1 MARTQVR
8 RTVLAP
14 LLLVAATAS
23 FLSSAFVQPRAPRS
37 MDVGV
42 APAAVGAL
50 SSIAAAMPAEAL
62 DGPLKGAEICT
73 SGPLQYIVLPLCDP
87 IFLVTPIYNFP
98 LVLGFFSVL
107 ITAINIA
114 LPATQPDE
122 DLR

>member
-1 MARTQVR
+1 MARTQAR
-8 RTVLAP
+8 RSSALA
-14 LLLVAATAS
+14 LLLLAGVAAKLMAA
-23 FLSSAFVQPRAPRS
+23 AFVQPRAPRGA
-37 MDVGV
+37 D
-42 APAAVGAL
+42 AAAAVGAL
-50 SSIAAAMPAEAL
+50 AAMAGSMPAEAL

>member
-1 MARTQVR
+1 
-8 RTVLAP
+8 
-14 LLLVAATAS
+14 
-23 FLSSAFVQPRAPRS
+23 

-62 DGPLKGAEICT
+62 DGPLKGAEVCGQGLLGFI
-73 SGPLQYIVLPLCDP
+73 LLPLCDP
-87 IFLVTPIYNFP
+87 IFLVSPIYNFP

-114 LPATQPDE
+114 IPATQPDE

>member
-8 RTVLAP
+8 RRALGFI
-14 LLLVAATAS
+14 LLVAVAACL
-23 FLSSAFVQPRAPRS
+23 LSPAFVQPRAPQS

-42 APAAVGAL
+42 APAALGAL
-50 SSIAAAMPAEAL
+50 TSIAAAMPAEAL